1 MTDTRV
7 LVVDDAETIREHL
20 KNIFSSNGYVVTEAD
35 RGTTGLAASQC
46 EKFDLIITDVNMPD
60 MNGIDMI
67 TELRSNSLN
76 MTTPVMVVTTES
88 LRRWGDTCKEL
99 GAQFWIMKPFSE
111 EAILSVAKKIIAKE
125 KTTPAS

>member
-7 LVVDDAETIREHL
+7 LVVDDTETIREHL

-35 RGTTGLAASQC
+35 RGTTGLAASQN

-60 MNGIDMI
+60 MSGIDMI

-88 LRRWGDTCKEL
+88 LRRWGGTCKEL

-111 EAILSVAKKIIAKE
+111 EAILSVAKKIIAKD
-125 KTTPAS
+125 KSTPTD